1 MLQVGEEKYTPELS
15 RKYYDKIITYQDDR
29 RNSQNF
35 YRRLFYMAKKENKY
49 SEYGIA
55 TQAIHTGTDYD
66 AETGA
71 VRRPLHMANSYKLP
85 DDLSK
90 VNYSST
96 DLLMYSRNGNANQHW
111 LEEKIAALHEADDA
125 IVLASGVGALHAL
138 FWTLLKTGDR
148 VVYPKVS
155 YMAVYRMFHELFNNK
170 FGVETVMVD
179 MTDLEEVKAAITPG
193 TRLVHIETP
202 DNPTNGVTDIEAIVK
217 IAHENG
223 ALVSV
228 DNTFASPLNQKPLE
242 YGADFVVEALTK
254 FINGHGDAQGG
265 AIISNDLETMDRIRY
280 EAQVNVGAVISPFNA
295 WQIFRGSVTFPL
307 RMQRINDS
315 SQKIAEWLEQRE
327 NVTFVSY
334 PGLPSN
340 PGHELAKRQMKN
352 GYGGVISF
360 GINAD
365 DKAVERFCA
374 ALKVVTFAVS
384 LGHDESLIFPQP
396 SYDERIN
403 LYPEKFR
410 KGFIRFSVGLEEP
423 EDIISDLD
431 QAFRS
436 IGL

>member
-1 MLQVGEEKYTPELS
+1 MS
-15 RKYYDKIITYQDDR
+15 
-29 RNSQNF
+29 
-35 YRRLFYMAKKENKY
+35 KKENRY
-49 SEYGIA
+49 TDYGVA

-66 AETGA
+66 EETGA
-71 VRRPLHMANSYKLP
+71 VRRPLHMANSFKLP
-85 DDLSK
+85 DDLSQ

-96 DLLMYSRNGNANQHW
+96 DLLMYSRNGNPNQHW
-111 LEEKIAALHEADDA
+111 LEEKIAALHGADDA
-125 IVLASGVGALHAL
+125 IVLASGVAALHAL
-138 FWTLLKTGDR
+138 FWTLLKTGDK
-148 VVYPKVS
+148 VIYPKVS
-155 YMAVYRMFHELFNNK
+155 YMAVYRMFHELFNRK
-170 FGVETVMVD
+170 FGVDTVMVD
-179 MTDLEEVKAAITPG
+179 MTDLDAVKKAITPG

-202 DNPTNGVTDIEAIVK
+202 DNPTNRVTDIEAIVK

-228 DNTFASPLNQKPLE
+228 DNTIASPLNQKPLKF
-242 YGADFVVEALTK
+242 GADFVVESLTK

-280 EAQVNVGAVISPFNA
+280 EAQVNVGSVISPFNA

-307 RMQRINDS
+307 RMRQINTS
-315 SQKIAEWLEQRE
+315 SQEIAEWLEQRD

-334 PGLPSN
+334 PGLKSN
-340 PGHELAKRQMKN
+340 ASHALASRQMEN

-360 GINAD
+360 GIEAD

-396 SYDERIN
+396 SYDERID
-403 LYPEKFR
+403 LYPEEFR

-423 EDIISDLD
+423 EDIIADLD
-431 QAFRS
+431 QALKT

>member
-1 MLQVGEEKYTPELS
+1 
-15 RKYYDKIITYQDDR
+15 
-29 RNSQNF
+29 
-35 YRRLFYMAKKENKY
+35 MAKKKNPY
-49 SEYGIA
+49 NEYGIS

-66 AETGA
+66 EGTGA

-85 DDLSK
+85 DDLSQ

-96 DLLMYSRNGNANQHW
+96 DLLMYSRNGNPNQHW
-111 LEEKIAALHEADDA
+111 LEEKIAALHDADDA
-125 IVLASGVGALHAL
+125 IVLASGVAALHAL
-138 FWTLLKTGDR
+138 FWTLLKTGDK
-148 VVYPKVS
+148 VLYPKVS
-155 YMAVYRMFHELFNNK
+155 YMAVYRMFHELFNEK

-179 MTDLEEVKAAITPG
+179 MTDLEAVKKAITPG
-193 TRLVHIETP
+193 TRLIHVETP
-202 DNPTNGVTDIEAIVK
+202 DNPTNGVTDIAAIAK

-223 ALVSV
+223 AILSV
-228 DNTFASPLNQKPLE
+228 DNTFASPYNQKPLE
-242 YGADFVVEALTK
+242 LGADFVVEALTK

-280 EAQVNVGAVISPFNA
+280 EAQVNVGSVISPFNA

-307 RMQRINDS
+307 RMQRINES
-315 SQKIAEWLEQRE
+315 SQQIAEWLEQRE
-327 NVTFVSY
+327 NITFVSY
-334 PGLPSN
+334 PGLKSN
-340 PGHELAKRQMKN
+340 AGHELAKKQMKK

-360 GINAD
+360 GVDAD
-365 DKAVERFCA
+365 DKAVEKFCA

-423 EDIISDLD
+423 EDIIADLD
-431 QAFRS
+431 QALRK

>member
-1 MLQVGEEKYTPELS
+1 MAEK
-15 RKYYDKIITYQDDR
+15 
-29 RNSQNF
+29 
-35 YRRLFYMAKKENKY
+35 ANKY
-49 SEYGIA
+49 SGLGLA
-55 TQAIHTGTDYD
+55 TQAVHVGTDYD

-96 DLLMYSRNGNANQHW
+96 DLLFYARNGNANQHW
-111 LEEKIAALHEADDA
+111 LEEKIAALYGAKDA

-155 YMAVYRMFHELFNNK
+155 YMAVYRMFHELFNRK

-179 MTDLEEVKAAITPG
+179 MTDLDAVRRAITPG

-202 DNPTNGVTDIEAIVK
+202 DNPTVGVTDIAAVAE
-217 IAHENG
+217 IAHQAG
-223 ALVSV
+223 ALLSV
-228 DNTFASPLNQKPLE
+228 DSTFGSPLNEHPLE
-242 YGADFVVEALTK
+242 LGADFVVDALTK
-254 FINGHGDAQGG
+254 YLNGHGDAQGG
-265 AIISNDLETMDRIRY
+265 AILSNDLETMDRIRY

-295 WQIFRGSVTFPL
+295 WQIFRGTVTFPL
-307 RMQRINDS
+307 RMQRINES
-315 SQKIAEWLEQRE
+315 SLKIAQWLEQQAG
-327 NVTFVSY
+327 VTFVSY

-340 PGHELAKRQMKN
+340 PGYAVAQKQMRN

-360 GINAD
+360 GLDTD
-365 DKAVERFCA
+365 DKTVERFCA

-396 SYDERIN
+396 SYDERID

-410 KGFIRFSVGLEEP
+410 KGFIRFSVGLEDA
-423 EDIISDLD
+423 EDIIADLK
-431 QAFRS
+431 QAMEAV
-436 IGL
+436 GL

>member
-1 MLQVGEEKYTPELS
+1 
-15 RKYYDKIITYQDDR
+15 
-29 RNSQNF
+29 
-35 YRRLFYMAKKENKY
+35 MAKKENRLKDY
-49 SEYGIA
+49 DIT

-96 DLLMYSRNGNANQHW
+96 DLLMYARNGNANQHW
-111 LEEKIAALHEADDA
+111 LEEKVAALYGADDA
-125 IVLASGVGALHAL
+125 IVLASGVAALHAL

-155 YMAVYRMFHELFNNK
+155 YMAVYRMFHELFNIK

-179 MTDLEEVKAAITPG
+179 MTDLDAVRMAITPG

-202 DNPTNGVTDIEAIVK
+202 DNPTVGVTDIEAVAK
-217 IAHENG
+217 IAHKNG
-223 ALVSV
+223 AIVSV
-228 DNTFASPLNQKPLE
+228 DNTFASPYNQLPLE
-242 YGADFVVEALTK
+242 LGADFVVDALTK

-265 AIISNDLETMDRIRY
+265 AIISNDLAAMDRIRY
-280 EAQVNVGAVISPFNA
+280 EAQVNVGSVISPFNA
-295 WQIFRGSVTFPL
+295 WQIFRGAVTFPL

-315 SQKIAEWLEQRE
+315 SLRIAHWLELRK

-334 PGLPSN
+334 PGLPGN
-340 PGHELAKRQMKN
+340 RGHFTAKKQMKN

-360 GINAD
+360 GLNAD
-365 DKAVERFCA
+365 DKTVERFCA
-374 ALKVVTFAVS
+374 KLKVVTFAVS

-396 SYDERIN
+396 SYDERID
-403 LYPEKFR
+403 LYPKQFR
-410 KGFIRFSVGLEEP
+410 EGFIRFSVGLEEP
-423 EDIISDLD
+423 EDIIEDLD
-431 QAFRS
+431 QALRAV
-436 IGL
+436 GL

>member
-1 MLQVGEEKYTPELS
+1 
-15 RKYYDKIITYQDDR
+15 
-29 RNSQNF
+29 
-35 YRRLFYMAKKENKY
+35 MAKKENRFKDY
-49 SEYGIA
+49 DIT

-96 DLLMYSRNGNANQHW
+96 DLLMYARNGNANQHW
-111 LEEKIAALHEADDA
+111 LEEKVAALYGADDA
-125 IVLASGVGALHAL
+125 IVLASGVAALHAL

-155 YMAVYRMFHELFNNK
+155 YMAVYRMFHELFNIK

-179 MTDLEEVKAAITPG
+179 MTDLDAVRMAITPG

-202 DNPTNGVTDIEAIVK
+202 DNPTVGVTDIEAVAK
-217 IAHENG
+217 IAHKNG
-223 ALVSV
+223 AIVSV
-228 DNTFASPLNQKPLE
+228 DNTIASPYNQLPLE
-242 YGADFVVEALTK
+242 LGADFVVDALTK

-265 AIISNDLETMDRIRY
+265 AIISNDLAAMDRIRY
-280 EAQVNVGAVISPFNA
+280 EAQVNVGSVISPFNA
-295 WQIFRGSVTFPL
+295 WQIFRGAVTFPL

-315 SQKIAEWLEQRE
+315 SLRIAHWLEQRK

-340 PGHELAKRQMKN
+340 RGHFTAKKQMKN

-360 GINAD
+360 GLNAD
-365 DKAVERFCA
+365 DKTVERFCA
-374 ALKVVTFAVS
+374 KLKVVTFAVS

-396 SYDERIN
+396 SYDERID
-403 LYPEKFR
+403 LYPKQFR
-410 KGFIRFSVGLEEP
+410 EGFIRFSVGLEEP
-423 EDIISDLD
+423 EDIIEDLD
-431 QAFRS
+431 QALRAV
-436 IGL
+436 GL

>member
-1 MLQVGEEKYTPELS
+1 
-15 RKYYDKIITYQDDR
+15 
-29 RNSQNF
+29 
-35 YRRLFYMAKKENKY
+35 MAKKENPFE
-49 SEYGIA
+49 EYGIA
-55 TQAIHTGTDYD
+55 TQAVHTGTDYD
-66 AETGA
+66 EGTGA

-96 DLLMYSRNGNANQHW
+96 DLLMYARNGNANQHW

-125 IVLASGVGALHAL
+125 IVLASGVAALHAL

-155 YMAVYRMFHELFNNK
+155 YMAVYRMFHELFNRK

-179 MTDLEEVKAAITPG
+179 MTNLEEVRKAVTPG

-202 DNPTNGVTDIEAIVK
+202 DNPTNGVTDIEAVAK

-223 ALVSV
+223 AVLSV
-228 DNTFASPLNQKPLE
+228 DNTFASPYNQKPLRL
-242 YGADFVVEALTK
+242 GADFVVESLTK
-254 FINGHGDAQGG
+254 FLNGHGDAQGG
-265 AIISNDLETMDRIRY
+265 AILSNDTETMDRIRY
-280 EAQVNVGAVISPFNA
+280 EAQVNVGSVISPFNA
-295 WQIFRGSVTFPL
+295 WQIFRGTVTFPL
-307 RMQRINDS
+307 RMQRINES
-315 SQKIAEWLEQRE
+315 AQKIAEWLEKRE
-327 NVTFVSY
+327 NITFVSY
-334 PGLPSN
+334 PGLPSH
-340 PGHELAKRQMKN
+340 PGHALSERQMQN

-360 GINAD
+360 GVQAD
-365 DKAVERFCA
+365 DKTVERFCA

-396 SYDERIN
+396 SYDERIH

-423 EDIISDLD
+423 EDILADLD
-431 QAFRS
+431 R
-436 IGL
+436 GLKAVGL

>member
-1 MLQVGEEKYTPELS
+1 
-15 RKYYDKIITYQDDR
+15 
-29 RNSQNF
+29 
-35 YRRLFYMAKKENKY
+35 MAKKENPYKG
-49 SEYGIA
+49 YGIA

-85 DDLSK
+85 DDLSQ

-96 DLLMYSRNGNANQHW
+96 DLLMYARNGNANQHW
-111 LEEKIAALHEADDA
+111 LEEKVAALHGADDA

-138 FWTLLKTGDR
+138 FWTLLKSGDR

-155 YMAVYRMFHELFNNK
+155 YMAVYRMFHELFNQK

-179 MTDLEEVKAAITPG
+179 MTDFEAVKAAITPG

-202 DNPTNGVTDIEAIVK
+202 DNPTNGVTDIEAVAK

-223 ALVSV
+223 AVVSV
-228 DNTFASPLNQKPLE
+228 DNTFASPLNQRPLE

-254 FINGHGDAQGG
+254 FVNGHGDAQGG

-307 RMQRINDS
+307 RMQRINES
-315 SQKIAEWLEQRE
+315 TQKIAEWLEARK
-327 NVTFVSY
+327 NITFVSY

-360 GINAD
+360 GVNAD
-365 DKAVERFCA
+365 DKEVERFCS
-374 ALKVVTFAVS
+374 ALEVVTFAVS

-396 SYDERIN
+396 SYDERIE

-410 KGFIRFSVGLEEP
+410 SGFIRFSVGLEEP
-423 EDIISDLD
+423 EDIIADLD
-431 QAFRS
+431 RALKR